1 MRERE
6 KGSLQMENTEKT
18 FGLEKIVWLEKMF
31 GKDCDWLENI
41 FWSKKFANEKRQKKE
56 EKRQSVLDRSALR
69 HKDEG
74 EKAKKIF

>member
-6 KGSLQMENTEKT
+6 KGSLKT
-18 FGLEKIVWLEKMF
+18 LGLEKIVW

-41 FWSKKFANEKRQKKE
+41 YWSISFANERRQKKE

-74 EKAKKIF
+74 AKAKKIC

>member
-1 MRERE
+1 
-6 KGSLQMENTEKT
+6 MENTVKA
-18 FGLEKIVWLEKMF
+18 FGLEKMS

-41 FWSKKFANEKRQKKE
+41 FWAKNFANEKRQKKE

-74 EKAKKIF
+74 EKAKKIFGGNQSR

>member
-1 MRERE
+1 
-6 KGSLQMENTEKT
+6 MENTEKT
-18 FGLEKIVWLEKMF
+18 FRLEKIVWLEKRF

-41 FWSKKFANEKRQKKE
+41 FWSKNFANEKRQKKE